1 MGIIMEEEKES
12 KFDTVA
18 IGVIAGLILPIIGF
32 VISYYVK
39 NRTGA
44 VDFDQYIDM
53 AFRGSAEQQD
63 ILIFTL
69 IPNMLM
75 FYFSNFRWNWYK
87 FTKGLVFVTVVCL
100 VGLILL
106 TY

>member
-1 MGIIMEEEKES
+1 MEEEKQS
-12 KFDTVA
+12 KFDKVSL
-18 IGVIAGLILPIIGF
+18 GVIAGLILPIIGF

-39 NRTGA
+39 NRNGI
-44 VDFDQYIDM
+44 VDFDTYVDL
-53 AFRGSAEQQD
+53 AFNQSAEQQD

-75 FYFSNFRWNWYK
+75 FYFSNFRWSWNN
-87 FTKGLVFVTVVCL
+87 FTKGLVFVTVLCL
-100 VGLILL
+100 IALIIL